1 MGVKMVRIAKSW
13 EDLSYAQWSIVKDS
27 DAMYSAY
34 ESDLQDAVET
44 IFDEMRDKYAH
55 MFYTLDR
62 DKNGQWNIELEETPI
77 VELEF
82 RPYDYRNKLWYYD
95 EYFKEFDEFPT
106 DKYTFTFKIVDI
118 YPGTQWYVSPK
129 PESFEIEV
137 FPNDLFF
144 DFDRNLAQ
152 KVLLEDVL
160 RNTVEGKR
168 VLEQYANYYTEPLMQ
183 IDDYESYILGG
194 NGEFAFDEWLSNQL
208 EHNGL
213 RAIFNLDENGN
224 ETFVDFEWE

>member
-1 MGVKMVRIAKSW
+1 MTTIAKSW

-27 DAMYSAY
+27 DALYSAY
-34 ESDLQDAVET
+34 ESDLRDAFEAV
-44 IFDEMRDKYAH
+44 FDEMKDKYAH

-62 DKNGQWNIELEETPI
+62 DENGQWNIELEETPI

-118 YPGTQWYVSPK
+118 YPGTKWYVSPK

-137 FPNDLFF
+137 FPNDLLF
-144 DFDRNLAQ
+144 DSDRNLAK

-168 VLEQYANYYTEPLMQ
+168 VLEQYADYYTEPLMQ

-194 NGEFAFDEWLSNQL
+194 NGEFAYDEWLSNQL

-213 RAIFNLDENGN
+213 RAIFEVDNEGN
-224 ETFVDFEWE
+224 EIFVDFEWE